1 VHRPATAL
9 VCTLAADRELRL
21 TVAMDAEPRL
31 IERLA
36 PFCPNGIVPQ
46 SRRLSGTFAVP

>member
-1 VHRPATAL
+1 
-9 VCTLAADRELRL
+9 
-21 TVAMDAEPRL
+21 MDAEPRL

-46 SRRLSGTFAVP
+46 AVVSAEPFAVL